1 MTQTASQTS
10 NDAAVN
16 PLDLFLRPAAAQDE
30 AFLKSVHDAGRAWE
44 FEALRGQVDDALIE
58 SIYQQQ
64 YSAQHD
70 VYFNAFTLAKYA
82 VVEWCGQ
89 PIGRLY
95 ADFRE
100 HEIRLLDIN
109 ILPPYRGKRI
119 GEILIRSL
127 CGMAGAQRVP
137 MTLQVHPMNPARQLY
152 KRLGF
157 QELGVRTDNT
167 PGAGAFIEM
176 EWRDLMTTPA
186 RTVPT

>member
-1 MTQTASQTS
+1 MIQTASQTS
-10 NDAAVN
+10 NNAAVN
-16 PLDLFLRPAAAQDE
+16 PLDLHLRPATAKDE

-44 FEALRGQVDDALIE
+44 FEALRGQVDDAVIE
-58 SIYQQQ
+58 TVYQQQ

-70 VYFNAFTLAKYA
+70 VYFNAFTLAQYA

-100 HEIRLLDIN
+100 REIRLLDIN
-109 ILPPYRGKRI
+109 ILPPYRGKKI

-127 CGMAGAQRVP
+127 CAQAAAQRMP
-137 MTLQVHPMNPARQLY
+137 LSLQVHPMNPARQLY

-157 QELGVRTDNT
+157 RELGVRTDNS
-167 PGAGAFIEM
+167 PGAGSFIEM
-176 EWRDLMTTPA
+176 EWRDLMTTPVRPA
-186 RTVPT
+186 

>member
-1 MTQTASQTS
+1 MLKTDPRTANSA
-10 NDAAVN
+10 DVN
-16 PLDLFLRPAAAQDE
+16 PLDLHLRPATARDE

-44 FEALRGQVDDALIE
+44 FQALKGQVDDALIE
-58 SIYQQQ
+58 TIYQQQ

-70 VYFNAFTLAKYA
+70 VYFNAFTLAQYA

-109 ILPPYRGKRI
+109 ILPPFRGKKI

-127 CGMAGAQRVP
+127 CAQAAVQRMPVS
-137 MTLQVHPMNPARQLY
+137 LQVHPMNPARQLY

-157 QELGVRTDNT
+157 RELGTRTDNS
-167 PGAGAFIEM
+167 PGAGSFIEL
-176 EWRDLMTTPA
+176 EWRDLMSTPRNTA
-186 RTVPT
+186 